1 MIRAL
6 TQRFSR
12 VPVRQLSG
20 YIGGVAV
27 RGSEVLGKF
36 VLYMLVARELGA
48 HDSGLFFLCFT
59 WVGLAAT
66 AARMGFERAMM
77 RHIPAELAVGETR
90 AAKSALLIGM
100 MATGAGGIVMG
111 IVTALVAAP
120 AARWVF
126 HQPDL
131 ATPLAW
137 AGLMLVPQ
145 TMLVSVACALIGLKR
160 GVLAQ
165 LFQNTLWPILTL
177 IALLLGAKELLPLLL
192 ALTGALTLCALA
204 GAAAIYRERRQFNT
218 TSVTMPSS
226 DREVLPPIW
235 RTALPLCM
243 VELIQISLNSLPMLA
258 LGAFA
263 SAADVGAF
271 SVANRISMLIW
282 VVSLS
287 IGTIS
292 APLFAE
298 YHRLRQ
304 MDKLRAANRLTR
316 RTVTILGLPAV
327 LAMMI
332 VPGWLLGLI
341 GHDFTIAA
349 APLMVMSIGQMVN
362 CLTPC
367 QDILLAMTGHGR
379 TLRLINI
386 LQLIVCVALGAALIP
401 LYGMMGAAI
410 LTTIFTAL
418 GAIGTTVA
426 ARRLLPEGC

>member
-1 MIRAL
+1 M
-6 TQRFSR
+6 
-12 VPVRQLSG
+12 PMRQLTG
-20 YIGGVAV
+20 YVGGVAV

-90 AAKSALLIGM
+90 AARQALFIGLL
-100 MATGAGGIVMG
+100 ATAGGGIVMG
-111 IVTALVAAP
+111 VVTAAVADP
-120 AARWVF
+120 AARWIF

-137 AGLMLVPQ
+137 SGLMLVPQ
-145 TMLVSVACALIGLKR
+145 TMAVSVACALIGLKR
-160 GVLAQ
+160 GVVAQ
-165 LFQNTLWPILTL
+165 FIQNTLWPILTL
-177 IALLLGAKELLPLLL
+177 VALLLGAKTLLPLLL

-204 GAAAIYRERRQFNT
+204 SGALIYRERHQFDG
-218 TSVTMPSS
+218 SAPASALPQG
-226 DREVLPPIW
+226 REILPPIW

-263 SAADVGAF
+263 SAAEVGAF
-271 SVANRISMLIW
+271 SVASRISMLIW

-298 YHRLRQ
+298 YHRLGQ
-304 MDKLRAANRLTR
+304 MKKLREANRLTR
-316 RTVTILGLPAV
+316 RSVTILGLPAV

-341 GHDFTIAA
+341 GSDFVIAA
-349 APLMVMSIGQMVN
+349 VPLMVLSIGQLVN

-367 QDILLAMTGHGR
+367 QDIFLAMTGHGR

-386 LQLIVCVALGAALIP
+386 LQLIVCVGLGAALIP

-410 LTTIFTAL
+410 LTTVFTAL
-418 GAIGTTVA
+418 GAIGTTAA